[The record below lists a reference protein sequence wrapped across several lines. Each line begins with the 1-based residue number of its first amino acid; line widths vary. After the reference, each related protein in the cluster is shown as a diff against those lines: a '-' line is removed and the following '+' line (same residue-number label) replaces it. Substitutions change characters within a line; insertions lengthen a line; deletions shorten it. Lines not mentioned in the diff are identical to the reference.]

1 MTCKTRFYVL
11 FTLAMVALSA
21 CKRGGGDAMNFR
33 HNKEGKGTPVATFG
47 DDSITVEE
55 LKQKF
60 SEMSPFIRM
69 RYQTVEQRKEY
80 VESLARVELLAAEAH
95 KRGLQNDPEV
105 VDAAKNMMVRKLLQK
120 EEEQRKIVVPDAEI
134 ADYYEK
140 HKTDYVKPETTRLS
154 NIFFAAAKEDAAARA
169 KKKKL
174 AEEVLAKAK
183 AKPPTDSAGFIALV
197 REHSEDPKTKPLDGD
212 MRFLSEA
219 DLKNQYGPEVASA
232 AASLSKLGDLSSVVE
247 TPQGFHLLRFQ
258 GRQAAINHGLEQVK
272 TQIQSR
278 IAYDRRTQ
286 NFNAF
291 VQKLRDQSGYKLNEA
306 NLAKVEIDTKPPS
319 SPPGAPPP
327 PVASP
332 PGPSQPPVATQPD
345 SRPPAT
351 TSPTPA
357 MAPPAAKPPAQ
368 PGVKPAAGH

>member
-1 MTCKTRFYVL
+1 
-11 FTLAMVALSA
+11 
-21 CKRGGGDAMNFR
+21 MNFR
-33 HNKEGKGTPVATFG
+33 HNKQSKGTPVATFG

-60 SEMSPFIRM
+60 SEMSPFIRT
-69 RYQTVEQRKEY
+69 RYQTIEQRKEY
-80 VESLARVELLAAEAH
+80 VDTLARFELLAAEAH

-120 EEEQRKIVVPDAEI
+120 EEEEKKTVVPDAEI

-140 HKTDYVKPETTRLS
+140 HKADYVKPETTRLS

-169 KKKKL
+169 KKRKL

-183 AKPPTDSAGFIALV
+183 AKPPTDSASFIALV
-197 REHSEDPKTKPLDGD
+197 REYSEDLKTKSLDGD
-212 MRFLSEA
+212 MRFLAEA
-219 DLKNQYGPEVASA
+219 DLKTQYGPEVASA
-232 AASLSKLGDLSSVVE
+232 VASLSKLGDLSGVVE

-258 GRQAAINHGLEQVK
+258 GRQAAINHGLDQVK
-272 TQIQSR
+272 TQIDSR
-278 IAYDRRTQ
+278 IKYDRRQ
-286 NFNAF
+286 QSFNAL
-291 VQKLRDQSGYKLNEA
+291 VQKLKDQAGYKLDEA

-319 SPPGAPPP
+319 PPPGAPPL
-327 PVASP
+327 SP
-332 PGPSQPPVATQPD
+332 PPGAPPSVEIPRAAGQPPSASQPG
-345 SRPPAT
+345 SRPAT
-351 TSPTPA
+351 TSPPPA